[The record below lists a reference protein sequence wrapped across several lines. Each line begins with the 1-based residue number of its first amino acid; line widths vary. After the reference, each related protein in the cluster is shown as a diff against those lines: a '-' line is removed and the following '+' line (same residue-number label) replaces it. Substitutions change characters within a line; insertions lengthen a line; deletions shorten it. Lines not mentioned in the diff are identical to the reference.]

1 MIIAEI
7 AGKKDSAYQN
17 PKKVLQIVFLS
28 LPSSEGQVN
37 CIICKY
43 PPSQTVTSSCNIP
56 TSSNFHLA
64 LSRGEKSTRSCIVYN
79 SLNPKGNSVHQL
91 LEIKVR

>member
-7 AGKKDSAYQN
+7 TGKYSSYQN
-17 PKKVLQIVFLS
+17 PKKVLQIAFLW
-28 LPSSEGQVN
+28 LPSSKGQVN

-43 PPSQTVTSSCNIP
+43 PPSQTVTSSCNTP

-64 LSRGEKSTRSCIVYN
+64 LSRGEKSTRICVVCN
-79 SLNPKGNSVHQL
+79 SLNPRGNSVHQL

>member
-1 MIIAEI
+1 MFIAEI
-7 AGKKDSAYQN
+7 TGKDSAYQN
-17 PKKVLQIVFLS
+17 PKKVLQTIFLS
-28 LPSSEGQVN
+28 LPSSKGQVN

-56 TSSNFHLA
+56 TSSKFRLA
-64 LSRGEKSTRSCIVYN
+64 LSRGEKSIRSCIVYN